1 MLHSW
6 TIQEVVKKRVKGKIW
21 GKGCPRSFEPYLWH
35 VEDHTHMDRTGC
47 MSRKDLRERQ
57 FLTYGLEACT
67 NRRRVKQT
75 FKLSEW

>member
-21 GKGCPRSFEPYLWH
+21 GKGCPRSFESYPWD
-35 VEDHTHMDRTGC
+35 VEGHTHMDRTGC
-47 MSRKDLRERQ
+47 MSRKDLREWQ
-57 FLTYGLEACT
+57 SLTYGLEAYT